1 MFTELLQRLTG
12 HTPEK
17 PLPELDARLAVGA
30 LLVRVAKT
38 DHHYAVEEIIQI
50 DKILASRFDLNPVE
64 AAKMRADCERL
75 ADDAPDSS
83 EFTALVHKAVPYSE
97 RAALLDALWQV
108 SLADRALKPE
118 EEGFLGRVATALG
131 IAEGDATGIANRHRL

>member
-1 MFTELLQRLTG
+1 MFAELLARLTG

-30 LLVRVAKT
+30 LLVRVAKS
-38 DHHYAVEEIIQI
+38 DQHYAFEEIVQI

-64 AAKMRADCERL
+64 AAKMRAECERF
-75 ADDAPDSS
+75 ASAAPDSS
-83 EFTALVHKAVPYSE
+83 EFTTMVHKAVPYAE

-108 SLADRALKPE
+108 SLADRSLKSE
-118 EEGFLGRVATALG
+118 EEAFLGRIASALG
-131 IAEGDATGIANRHRL
+131 IAEGDATGIANRHKN

>member
-1 MFTELLQRLTG
+1 MFAELLARLTG
-12 HTPEK
+12 HTPQK

-38 DHHYAVEEIIQI
+38 DQHYAFEEIVQI
-50 DKILASRFDLNPVE
+50 DKILASRFGLNPVE
-64 AAKMRADCERL
+64 AARMRADCERL
-75 ADDAPDSS
+75 ASAAPDSS
-83 EFTALVHKAVPYSE
+83 EFTAMVHNAVPYSE

-118 EEGFLGRVATALG
+118 EDAFLGRIAGALG
-131 IAEGDATGIANRHRL
+131 IADGDAAGIANRHKS